1 PGGAPRVLRRDRG
14 DRAPRRPLAG
24 VAQVHRGV
32 DTPRPGGV
40 VITVS
45 RRYTDLVSG
54 FRWAVPEEFNFGA
67 LVDAWA
73 TDRSRV
79 ALYWEDEAGRR
90 ERHTFWD
97 VKQASNRCMN
107 ALAGLGV
114 GRGDPL
120 MVMLPRVPAWQAAIV
135 GGLKLGALVIPC
147 TASLRA
153 KDIAYRARQG
163 GLRRPL
169 RPLDERRAGLHVQR
183 PLRPRARAR
192 PPRALRGVGLLRAAH
207 RVPPPREAGLEA
219 PPPAAPPPLHR
230 RGRAAQPRGDPR
242 LARCPG
248 APDPRRLRA
257 DRDDPAR
264 REPARPPDPP
274 RLDGEAVSGPRPAG
288 DRRGRR
294 GAAARRGRRA
304 RAARPPAVTLPRVL
318 EEPRGDG
325 GVSARRVV
333 LDGGPGETGRRWLP
347 LVRRA

>member
-1 PGGAPRVLRRDRG
+1 MLRPGRARLASRNRRPTSRPLGLRRLPDAGPRDRAGAALRPQPDRAGREQRGMADLPPRGRPRRAARPPPLALRPPRRRLGRPRLLRRAGGRATRRARRGGAPRVLRRDRG

-24 VAQVHRGV
+24 IAQVHRGV
-32 DTPRPGGV
+32 HTPRPGGV

-67 LVDAWA
+67 LVDACA

-79 ALYWEDEAGRR
+79 ALYWEDDAGRR

-153 KDIAYRARQG
+153 KDIAYRARHSG
-163 GLRRPL
+163 
-169 RPLDERRAGLHVQR
+169 
-183 PLRPRARAR
+183 ARAIVT
-192 PPRALRGVGLLRAAH
+192 ALDLVPEVEAALH
-207 RVPPPREAGLEA
+207 EVPELDIRIALGGAPAGWHDFDALVSPA
-219 PPPAAPPPLHR
+219 PPA
-230 RGRAAQPRGDPR
+230 GV
-242 LARCPG
+242 
-248 APDPRRLRA
+248 
-257 DRDDPAR
+257 PAR
-264 REPARPPDPP
+264 TRTDEPAPCLLYPGTTQEPEARLHTP
-274 RLDGEAVSGPRPAG
+274 R
-288 DRRGRR
+288 
-294 GAAARRGRRA
+294 
-304 RAARPPAVTLPRVL
+304 
-318 EEPRGDG
+318 
-325 GVSARRVV
+325 
-333 LDGGPGETGRRWLP
+333 
-347 LVRRA
+347 

>member
-1 PGGAPRVLRRDRG
+1 MADLPPRGRPRRAARSPPLALRPPRRRLGRPRLLRRACGRAAGRARRGGAPRGLRRDRG
-14 DRAPRRPLAG
+14 DRASRRPLAG

-32 DTPRPGGV
+32 HTARPGGV

-153 KDIAYRARQG
+153 KDIAYRARHSGAKAIIAAVEQVPEVEKALADVP
-163 GLRRPL
+163 GLT
-169 RPLDERRAGLHVQR
+169 A
-183 PLRPRARAR
+183 
-192 PPRALRGVGLLRAAH
+192 
-207 RVPPPREAGLEA
+207 RVPPGGAPARPRDLHPLPPPPVPPRGGPPCRSPFPPPAPPRGRAPPSPRAGGYRSSA
-219 PPPAAPPPLHR
+219 PPPPSPAP
-230 RGRAAQPRGDPR
+230 
-242 LARCPG
+242 
-248 APDPRRLRA
+248 
-257 DRDDPAR
+257 
-264 REPARPPDPP
+264 
-274 RLDGEAVSGPRPAG
+274 S
-288 DRRGRR
+288 
-294 GAAARRGRRA
+294 
-304 RAARPPAVTLPRVL
+304 
-318 EEPRGDG
+318 
-325 GVSARRVV
+325 
-333 LDGGPGETGRRWLP
+333 
-347 LVRRA
+347 